1 MSGRVTGTIKTG
13 AAAPVFLKGAFTVYD
28 TTDTIAAIATPLGE
42 SGIGVIRISGSKAY
56 DVGDAIFQSKS
67 SLPLAQRRDRSI
79 QYGLIVD
86 DDGKAVDEVILLIMK
101 GPRSYTAEDVLEIQC
116 HGGRQS
122 LSEILGLVLRHGAR
136 LANPGEFTQRAFVNG
151 RIDLAQAEAVM
162 DVIQAKSAQG
172 LTSAVSQLEGR
183 LSRVVGDMRL
193 HLTDFITRL
202 EVTVDYPEE
211 DLEDIEV
218 PDIAGAIREMERRLD
233 DMLAESKSG
242 RMMRDGV
249 MAAIAGTPNAGK
261 SSLLNRF
268 LETERAIVTDVPGT
282 TRDVIEEWI
291 SIQGVPICLVDT
303 AGIRSTDD
311 TVEQIGVRRAKEYMD
326 RADII
331 LVVVDQSRPLQEE
344 DRQILETAKG
354 RQALI
359 VLNKE
364 DLQPAFK
371 TEELQSYG
379 LPILSISASTGAGM
393 GALKDAMLS
402 LALKQGLTAAQSA
415 LLANTRHIELVRQSR
430 EALQRALD
438 TIEAGMPVDCAIV
451 DIREAWELLGSI
463 TGDTVHDDIIE
474 EIFSRFC
481 LGK

>member
-1 MSGRVTGTIKTG
+1 MSGRVTGTVKTG

-311 TVEQIGVRRAKEYMD
+311 TVEQIGVRRAKEYME

-344 DRQILETAKG
+344 DRQILETARG

-364 DLQPAFK
+364 DLQPAFE

-379 LPILSISASTGAGM
+379 LPLLSISASTGAGM
-393 GALKDAMLS
+393 GELKDAMLS
-402 LALKQGLTAAQSA
+402 LALQQGLTAAQSA

>member
-1 MSGRVTGTIKTG
+1 MSGRVTGTVKTG

-86 DDGKAVDEVILLIMK
+86 DDGKVVDEVILLIMK

-151 RIDLAQAEAVM
+151 RLDLAQAEAVM

-211 DLEDIEV
+211 DLEEIEV
-218 PDIAGAIREMERRLD
+218 PDIAGAIRDMERRLD

-291 SIQGVPICLVDT
+291 TIQGVPICLVDT

-344 DRQILETAKG
+344 DRQILETARG

-364 DLQPAFK
+364 DLQPAFA

-379 LPILSISASTGAGM
+379 LPLLSISASTGAGM
-393 GALKDAMLS
+393 GELKDAMLS
-402 LALKQGLTAAQSA
+402 LALQQGLTAAQSA

>member
-1 MSGRVTGTIKTG
+1 MSGRVTGTVKTG

-56 DVGDAIFQSKS
+56 DVGDAIFKSKS

-311 TVEQIGVRRAKEYMD
+311 TVEQIGVRRAKEYME

-344 DRQILETAKG
+344 DRQILETARG

-364 DLQPAFK
+364 DLQPAFE

>member
-1 MSGRVTGTIKTG
+1 M
-13 AAAPVFLKGAFTVYD
+13 YD

-218 PDIAGAIREMERRLD
+218 PDIAGAIREMEQRLD
-233 DMLAESKSG
+233 AMLAESKSG

-291 SIQGVPICLVDT
+291 TIQGVPICLVDT

-344 DRQILETAKG
+344 DRQILETARG

-364 DLQPAFK
+364 DLQPAFE

-379 LPILSISASTGAGM
+379 LPLLSISASTGAGM
-393 GALKDAMLS
+393 GELKDAMLS
-402 LALKQGLTAAQSA
+402 LALQQGLTAAQSA

>member
-1 MSGRVTGTIKTG
+1 M
-13 AAAPVFLKGAFTVYD
+13 YD

-218 PDIAGAIREMERRLD
+218 PDIAGAIREMEQRLD
-233 DMLAESKSG
+233 AMLAESKSG

-291 SIQGVPICLVDT
+291 TIQGVPICLVDT

-364 DLQPAFK
+364 DLQPAFE

-379 LPILSISASTGAGM
+379 LPLLSISASTGAGM
-393 GALKDAMLS
+393 GELKDAMLS
-402 LALKQGLTAAQSA
+402 LALQQGLTAAQSA

>member
-28 TTDTIAAIATPLGE
+28 TTATIAAIATPRGE
-42 SGIGVIRISGSKAY
+42 SGIGVIRISGRTAS

-183 LSRVVGDMRL
+183 LSWVVGDMRL

-311 TVEQIGVRRAKEYMD
+311 TVEQIGVRRAKEYME

-344 DRQILETAKG
+344 DRQILETARG

-364 DLQPAFK
+364 DLQPAFE

-379 LPILSISASTGAGM
+379 LPLLSISASTGAGM
-393 GALKDAMLS
+393 GELKDAMLS
-402 LALKQGLTAAQSA
+402 LALQQGLTAAQSA

>member
-1 MSGRVTGTIKTG
+1 M
-13 AAAPVFLKGAFTVYD
+13 YD

-218 PDIAGAIREMERRLD
+218 PDIVGAIREMERRLD

-331 LVVVDQSRPLQEE
+331 LVVVDQSRLLQEE
-344 DRQILETAKG
+344 DRQILETARG

-364 DLQPAFK
+364 DLQPAFE

-379 LPILSISASTGAGM
+379 LPLLSISASTGAGM
-393 GALKDAMLS
+393 GELKDAMLS
-402 LALKQGLTAAQSA
+402 LALQQGLTAAQSA

>member
-1 MSGRVTGTIKTG
+1 MSGRVTGTVKTG

-56 DVGDAIFQSKS
+56 DVGDAIFKSKS

-311 TVEQIGVRRAKEYMD
+311 TVEQIGVRRAKEYME

-344 DRQILETAKG
+344 DRQILETARG

-359 VLNKE
+359 VLNKK
-364 DLQPAFK
+364 DLQPAFE

-379 LPILSISASTGAGM
+379 LPLLSISASTGAGM
-393 GALKDAMLS
+393 GELKDAMLS
-402 LALKQGLTAAQSA
+402 LALQQGLTAAQSA

>member
-1 MSGRVTGTIKTG
+1 M
-13 AAAPVFLKGAFTVYD
+13 YD

-151 RIDLAQAEAVM
+151 RLDLAQAEAVM

-202 EVTVDYPEE
+202 GVTVDYPEE
-211 DLEDIEV
+211 DLEEIEV
-218 PDIAGAIREMERRLD
+218 PDIAGAIRDMEQRLD

-291 SIQGVPICLVDT
+291 TIQGVPICLVDT

-344 DRQILETAKG
+344 DRQILETAGG

-364 DLQPAFK
+364 DLQPAFA

-379 LPILSISASTGAGM
+379 LPLLSISASTGAGM
-393 GALKDAMLS
+393 GELKDAMLS
-402 LALKQGLTAAQSA
+402 LALQQGLTAAQSA

>member
-1 MSGRVTGTIKTG
+1 M
-13 AAAPVFLKGAFTVYD
+13 YD

-122 LSEILGLVLRHGAR
+122 LSEILGLVLHHGAR

-291 SIQGVPICLVDT
+291 TIQGVPICLVDT

-344 DRQILETAKG
+344 DRQILETARG

-364 DLQPAFK
+364 DLQPAFA

-379 LPILSISASTGAGM
+379 LPLLSISASTGAGM
-393 GALKDAMLS
+393 GELKDAMLS
-402 LALKQGLTAAQSA
+402 LALQQGLTAAQSA

>member
-1 MSGRVTGTIKTG
+1 MSGRVTGTVKTG

-151 RIDLAQAEAVM
+151 RLDLAQAEAVM

-211 DLEDIEV
+211 DLEEIEV
-218 PDIAGAIREMERRLD
+218 PDIAGAIRDMERRLD

-291 SIQGVPICLVDT
+291 TIQGVPICLVDT

-344 DRQILETAKG
+344 DRQILETARG

-364 DLQPAFK
+364 DLQPAFE

-379 LPILSISASTGAGM
+379 LPLLSISASTGAGM
-393 GALKDAMLS
+393 GELKDAMLS
-402 LALKQGLTAAQSA
+402 LALQQGLTTAQSA

>member
-1 MSGRVTGTIKTG
+1 MSGRVTGTVKTG

-56 DVGDAIFQSKS
+56 DVGDAIFKSKS

-311 TVEQIGVRRAKEYMD
+311 TVEQIGVRRAKEYME

-344 DRQILETAKG
+344 DRQILETARG

-364 DLQPAFK
+364 DLQPAFE

-379 LPILSISASTGAGM
+379 LPLLSISASTGAGM
-393 GALKDAMLS
+393 GELKDAMLS
-402 LALKQGLTAAQSA
+402 LALQQGLTAAQSA